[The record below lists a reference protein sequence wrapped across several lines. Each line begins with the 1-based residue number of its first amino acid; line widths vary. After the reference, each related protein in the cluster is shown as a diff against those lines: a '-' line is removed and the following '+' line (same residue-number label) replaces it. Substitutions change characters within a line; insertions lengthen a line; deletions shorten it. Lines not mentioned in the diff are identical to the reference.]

1 MRIFKLN
8 FITHFIKDNKS
19 RNTFWIVISL
29 IIFSQLL
36 YWFWIR
42 NYTLAYFDTNA
53 SSNWFSK
60 LAENLYP
67 RLKIE
72 KYRFEAS
79 FFIRKS
85 DQIAI
90 RFLFVSSIFSLLLI
104 PKIYQKAKL
113 FFIKNSVY
121 SQKTTQKSQYFLII
135 YFLISNILLSNEW
148 LEILTEYSQI
158 AVLYEPIS
166 FYKFIS
172 PSFPSFSFLK
182 NSFIFLKIITGIG
195 VIFCVLNLFFKKINV
210 FKILIL
216 FCVMVSSVLFIYLQ
230 GFLYGFGKIEHT
242 YATWNWV
249 CMLLP
254 FWICQTNFKS
264 SDSENNSDANLI
276 PQNYLL
282 FLAVGLIYASSGLE
296 KLFIGGLEW
305 INGNA
310 LLSYLQNSPTELG
323 QNLSNYPLLM
333 PLLSILTIG
342 WEIGFLL
349 ILHKN
354 KYIIFTLIIIGICF
368 HTGTYF
374 FLGVG
379 HYLSPWIW
387 VYVFLLFGRN
397 TGTD

>member
-8 FITHFIKDNKS
+8 FITHFIKKNKS

-53 SSNWFSK
+53 PSNWFSE
-60 LAENLYP
+60 LAESLYP

-72 KYRFEAS
+72 KHRFDAS
-79 FFIRKS
+79 FFIKKS

-90 RFLFVSSIFSLLLI
+90 RLLFVSSIFSLLLI
-104 PKIYQKAKL
+104 PKIYQKTKL

-121 SQKTTQKSQYFLII
+121 SQKITQKSQYFLII
-135 YFLISNILLSNEW
+135 YFLLSNVLLSNQW

-172 PSFPSFSFLK
+172 ASFPSLSFLK

-195 VIFCVLNLFFKKINV
+195 VLFCVLHLLFKKINV
-210 FKILIL
+210 FKLL
-216 FCVMVSSVLFIYLQ
+216 TLLCVIVGSVLFIYLQ

-242 YATWNWV
+242 YSTWNWV

-254 FWICQTNFKS
+254 FWIYQTNFKN
-264 SDSENNSDANLI
+264 SDSENNSSNHTNLI
-276 PQNYLL
+276 SQNYLL

-323 QNLSNYPLLM
+323 QNLSNYPLLIT
-333 PLLSILTIG
+333 LLSLLTIG
-342 WEIGFLL
+342 WEISFLL
-349 ILHKN
+349 ILNKN
-354 KYIIFTLIIIGICF
+354 KHIIFTLIIIGVCF
-368 HTGTYF
+368 HAGTYF

-387 VYVFLLFGRN
+387 VYVFLLFGKK
-397 TGTD
+397 